1 MKTFDRN
8 YTKIEVNQ
16 MLISLR
22 MANNEGKQQN
32 AHMHKYK
39 KSRPTCDVTRFHNN
53 SIRAGNPT
61 SYCGVGKDDLKE
73 GGGVGGVGERG
84 NTQIFS
90 KIESKTI
97 ISALLS
103 LSLPIRID
111 NRNE

>member
-1 MKTFDRN
+1 
-8 YTKIEVNQ
+8 

-61 SYCGVGKDDLKE
+61 SYCGVGRDDLKE
-73 GGGVGGVGERG
+73 GGGVGELASGETRKY
-84 NTQIFS
+84 FPKS
-90 KIESKTI
+90 KAKQ
-97 ISALLS
+97 
-103 LSLPIRID
+103 
-111 NRNE
+111 